1 MDSSSGNLAR
11 AMQTGALAIAI
22 AAACT
27 HAALGD
33 VPGQPAALLTL
44 GNEERAALAA
54 KAARPELQRAL
65 VALSIEDL
73 IALGKKSLAGLGVYG
88 VRLVKQERVK
98 GRLLDPQ
105 TLELVLRDRPLAV
118 RATFV
123 AGPAKGRRLVYNAE
137 LRKDELRVREGGF
150 FGLLAVWV
158 NLDSGLT
165 RGDTNHRA
173 TDLGFGALLDLISR
187 DLELARPHGGF
198 SRTDEGF
205 DDRGLFCMRFDAPR
219 GVIGLSGD
227 RTRICIDVALGLP
240 QRTEVYGGAELLERY
255 VFEKVS
261 PRLVVPPNY
270 FTPEAAGL

>member
-27 HAALGD
+27 HAALAD
-33 VPGQPAALLTL
+33 TP
-44 GNEERAALAA
+44 GNEERAVLAA
-54 KAARPELQRAL
+54 KAARLEMQRAL
-65 VALSIEDL
+65 VALSIDDL

-98 GRLLDPQ
+98 GMLLDPQ

-240 QRTEVYGGAELLERY
+240 LRTEVYGGAELLERY